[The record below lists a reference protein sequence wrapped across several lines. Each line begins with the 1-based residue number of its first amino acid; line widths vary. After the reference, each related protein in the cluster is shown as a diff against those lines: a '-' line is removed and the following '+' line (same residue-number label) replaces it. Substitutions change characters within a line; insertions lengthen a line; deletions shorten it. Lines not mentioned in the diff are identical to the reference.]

1 MSRERIRSWTEV
13 RRALYS
19 STGNGMSLC
28 SAIALLLS
36 ELGHDFSGE
45 GPEGLQGVGGAHGEN
60 NVLGPDLGVAADP
73 VLMVSMS
80 PTTAPLLRAF
90 ICSGMV
96 LESRSMYMAQSSIFS
111 GGMKAPLADF
121 SISAE
126 LRPTCRQ
133 CSSRTR
139 YLWATVSAAPWTF
152 IMSAHL
158 ATTRRVRFSP
168 PPAMRIGGWGC
179 WTGWGL
185 NGASVNE

>member
-13 RRALYS
+13 RRVLYS

-28 SAIALLLS
+28 SSITLLLS
-36 ELGHDFSGE
+36 ELRHDFAGE
-45 GPEGLQGVGGAHGEN
+45 GPEGLQGVGERM
-60 NVLGPDLGVAADP
+60 VKIMCWVPTSVWP
-73 VLMVSMS
+73 RTQSLMVSMS

-121 SISAE
+121 TISAG

-133 CSSRTR
+133 CSLRTR
-139 YLWATVSAAPWTF
+139 YLWATDSAPPWTF

-168 PPAMRIGGWGC
+168 PPAIRIGGWGC

-185 NGASVNE
+185 NGASVKE